1 MAFNIF
7 MLSYTVH
14 RKETSSWDA
23 DEAKHWADHVR
34 NQIPTTK
41 EGWDT
46 HAGVETTLTGTMDL
60 YGSYNKVG
68 AAKTFISKE
77 INPLFKDVPSKYKP
91 VVLCVLLVN
100 GIDEVI
106 KFQL

>member
-1 MAFNIF
+1 MASNIF

-14 RKETSSWDA
+14 RKETPSWEADDA
-23 DEAKHWADHVR
+23 KYWADNVR
-34 NQIPTTK
+34 NQIPTVK
-41 EGWDT
+41 EDWDT

-68 AAKTFISKE
+68 AAKTNISKE
-77 INPLFKDVPSKYKP
+77 INPLLKDVPSKYKP
-91 VVLCVLLVN
+91 DVLCVLLVN

>member
-1 MAFNIF
+1 MASNIF

-14 RKETSSWDA
+14 RKETPSYDA
-23 DEAKHWADHVR
+23 DEAKYWADHVR
-34 NQIPTTK
+34 NQIPTVK
-41 EGWDT
+41 EDWST

-68 AAKTFISKE
+68 LVKTSISTE
-77 INPLFKDVPSKYKP
+77 IKPLFKDVPIKYKP
-91 VVLCVLLVN
+91 EVLCVLLVN

>member
-1 MAFNIF
+1 MASNIF

-14 RKETSSWDA
+14 RKETLSWEADDA
-23 DEAKHWADHVR
+23 KYWADNVR
-34 NQIPTTK
+34 NQIPTVK
-41 EGWDT
+41 EDWDT
-46 HAGVETTLTGTMDL
+46 HVGVETTLTGIMDL

-68 AAKTFISKE
+68 AAKTVISKE

-91 VVLCVLLVN
+91 DVLCVLLVN